1 MNNNLPILKEKETI
15 FSKIRKFLKK
25 LFSLN
30 SIPNYNLAIEEVA
43 FMENKNMGMNFK
55 DEIKI
60 KEDEEKKE
68 LLKLQEK
75 FEKGLIKEEQLSDEQ
90 FAALEKLYVEQ
101 IQKLDDDFIEYK
113 NKITKIRS
121 QLSV

>member
-15 FSKIRKFLKK
+15 FSKIRKFFQK

-30 SIPNYNLAIEEVA
+30 SMSNYNLAVEEGA
-43 FMENKNMGMNFK
+43 LMKNSNLGMNFRE
-55 DEIKI
+55 EIKV

-75 FEKGLIKEEQLSDEQ
+75 FEKGLIKEEELSDEQ
-90 FAALEKLYVEQ
+90 FAALEKLYTEQ
-101 IQKLDDDFIEYK
+101 IQKLNDDFIGYK
-113 NKITKIRS
+113 NKIIKIRS
-121 QLSV
+121 QLNA